1 MEEHEVEQGT
11 TQLIRRFSHDVAKNE
26 RDSSLAISLKQA
38 TISEEKR
45 LNQPWRRWY
54 EDEDEIST
62 YVNAGS
68 SRADHGM
75 KRLMIC

>member
-1 MEEHEVEQGT
+1 MASISIAIMEEHEVEQGT

-26 RDSSLAISLKQA
+26 PDNSLAISLKQA

-45 LNQPWRRWY
+45 LNRPWRRWY

-62 YVNAGS
+62 YVNAES
-68 SRADHGM
+68 S
-75 KRLMIC
+75 